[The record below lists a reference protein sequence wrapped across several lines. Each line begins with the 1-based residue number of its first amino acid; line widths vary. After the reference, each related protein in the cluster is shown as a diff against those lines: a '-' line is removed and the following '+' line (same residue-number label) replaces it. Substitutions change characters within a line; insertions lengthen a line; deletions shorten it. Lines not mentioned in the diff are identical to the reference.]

1 MKTKI
6 EKIDL
11 IQFIV
16 LFIALIITGCLCYE
30 WYKTEQDIKQ
40 IETEINAQMEELDKQ
55 IVLVDSRVD
64 VLNDDILELQESMED
79 IDSRLT
85 TTRGVVGN
93 TNKALIRTQKLIEEK
108 EAEIQELRD
117 ELKKY

>member
-1 MKTKI
+1 MKNKI

-30 WYKTEQDIKQ
+30 WYRTEQDIKQ
-40 IETEINAQMEELDKQ
+40 IEAEINAQMEELDTE

-64 VLNDDILELQESMED
+64 VLNDDILELQEYMD
-79 IDSRLT
+79 DLDSRLT
-85 TTRGVVGN
+85 KTKGVVGN

-108 EAEIQELRD
+108 EVEIQELRD

>member
-1 MKTKI
+1 MKNKI

-11 IQFIV
+11 IQFGITV
-16 LFIALIITGCLCYE
+16 VALIISICLCIT
-30 WYKTEQDIKQ
+30 WYRTEQDIKQ
-40 IETEINAQMEELDKQ
+40 IEADINAQMEELDTK

-64 VLNDDILELQESMED
+64 VLNDDILELQEYMD
-79 IDSRLT
+79 DLDSRLT
-85 TTRGVVGN
+85 KTKGVVGN